1 MSSKII
7 KKGNA
12 LKKVAKKIEHRTP
25 LRVIIP
31 AGMANAKPPLGSQLG
46 QVKKSYIFFINLI
59 R

>member
-1 MSSKII
+1 MSKLI
-7 KKGNA
+7 KKGNS
-12 LKKVAKKIEHRTP
+12 LKKVVKKVEHRSP

-46 QVKKSYIFFINLI
+46 QVKKSFFINLI